1 MKMSGMK
8 LGMMACC
15 TIMVIPLVGY
25 FVAGGSFALSGGA
38 LSAALPLVAC
48 VGLHGAMY
56 LFMGKSC
63 HGDKKVNKESPTT
76 IPVVVSKSAQK
87 AKPHCELEPN

>member
-15 TIMVIPLVGY
+15 AVMAIPLVGY
-25 FVAGGSFALSGGA
+25 FVAGGSFAFSGGT
-38 LSAALPLVAC
+38 LGAALPLVAC
-48 VGLHGAMY
+48 VGIHGAMY

-63 HGDKKVNKESPTT
+63 HGNKKVTKESAST
-76 IPVVVSKSAQK
+76 IPHVVSKSSKSAQ
-87 AKPHCELEPN
+87 PQYELEPN